1 MFIAVLKWVNFS
13 QNQEPRTKNQ
23 EPRTHPM
30 IYTFKGITPVYDDT
44 NFIAPSADVI
54 GDVELGAHTSVWFNA
69 TIRGDIHS
77 IRIGR
82 ESNIQDNAVVHI
94 TRKTGPVSIGNRVT
108 VGHSAV
114 VHACTIED
122 NVLIGMGA
130 IILDNA
136 FIGANSIVGA
146 GALVTARTIVPPG
159 SMVLGSPAK
168 VVRPLKP
175 EEIASIGK
183 YADNYI
189 NNGKDF
195 SSAEFRTANVE

>member
-1 MFIAVLKWVNFS
+1 
-13 QNQEPRTKNQ
+13 
-23 EPRTHPM
+23 M
-30 IYTFKGITPVYDDT
+30 IYTFKGVAPVYDET

-54 GDVELGAHTSVWFNA
+54 GDVELGANTSVWFNA

-82 ESNIQDNAVVHI
+82 ETNVQDNAVVHI
-94 TRKTGPVSIGNRVT
+94 TRKTGPVYIGNRVT
-108 VGHSAV
+108 IGHSAV

-136 FIGANSIVGA
+136 VIGANSIVGA

-159 SMVLGSPAK
+159 SMVLGAPAK
-168 VVRPLKP
+168 VVRSLKP
-175 EEIASIGK
+175 EEIESIGH

-189 NNGKDF
+189 TNAKDF
-195 SSAEFRTANVE
+195 SSAEFGSPGAE